1 MSVAPTSSTSVNAP
15 MVVQKQI
22 TLPLSKA
29 FEISLK
35 SIKIRLSRSLIT
47 ASGILLGIAFFS
59 SVYAARLFPIKGT
72 SAEALS
78 AANRQDYLAVMALI
92 VCFVGIMNAMLMSVT
107 ERFKEI
113 GTMKCLGAL
122 DSFVVTLFII
132 EAAFLGIISSLAGW
146 FLGWLITSTVH
157 IFSDGPSAFGGRFWV
172 GTMFQLGVSVTI
184 GLMITLLAAIP
195 PAYRAAKMPP
205 VAALRTEV

>member
-1 MSVAPTSSTSVNAP
+1 MSAADIAPSSTGGP
-15 MVVQKQI
+15 MKVQKQI
-22 TLPLSKA
+22 SLPLSKA
-29 FEISLK
+29 VEISLK
-35 SIKIRLSRSLIT
+35 SIKIRLSRSMIT

-59 SVYAARLFPIKGT
+59 SVFAARLFPIKGT

-78 AANRQDYLAVMALI
+78 AANRQDYLAGMALI

-132 EAAFLGIISSLAGW
+132 EAAFLGIISSTAGWLAGW
-146 FLGWLITSTVH
+146 VITCVVHLI
-157 IFSDGPSAFGGRFWV
+157 SDGPRAFGGSFWV
-172 GTMFQLGVSVTI
+172 GTLSQLAISVSIGVA
-184 GLMITLLAAIP
+184 ITLLAAIP

>member
-1 MSVAPTSSTSVNAP
+1 MSIADTPSNSASAP
-15 MVVQKQI
+15 MKVQRQI
-22 TLPLSKA
+22 SLPLSKA
-29 FEISLK
+29 VEISLK
-35 SIKIRLSRSLIT
+35 SIKIRLSRSMIT

-132 EAAFLGIISSLAGW
+132 EAAFLGIISSLGGW
-146 FLGWLITSTVH
+146 FVGWLITSTVH
-157 IFSDGPSAFGGRFWV
+157 IFSDGPRAFGAHFWLGTLGQLLISV
-172 GTMFQLGVSVTI
+172 GI
-184 GLMITLLAAIP
+184 GLLITLLAAIP